1 MKSWEIISPNG
12 EIRLMGEA
20 DQLVI
25 FGVECE
31 TVDIVLL
38 VQNIQGTVI
47 VDRRHEVLIHDGQF
61 WSELVLFFYVL
72 RRW

>member
-61 WSELVLFFYVL
+61 
-72 RRW
+72 